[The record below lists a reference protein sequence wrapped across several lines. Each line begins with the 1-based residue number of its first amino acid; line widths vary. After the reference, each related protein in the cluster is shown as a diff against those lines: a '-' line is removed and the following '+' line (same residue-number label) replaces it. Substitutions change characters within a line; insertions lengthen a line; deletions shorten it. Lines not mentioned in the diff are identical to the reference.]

1 MYAIIENG
9 GKQHKVAEGQRFR
22 TEKLDVEVG
31 AEIELKSVLMLV
43 DGDVVQIGAPFVQGS
58 GVAARVEAHGRD
70 QKIKIIKFKRRKHHR
85 KRMGHRQYFT
95 ELRVTQIS
103 VSE

>member
-22 TEKLDVEVG
+22 TEKLDLEVG

-58 GVAARVEAHGRD
+58 GVGARVEAHGRD

-103 VSE
+103 VGE

>member
-1 MYAIIENG
+1 MYAIIEEG
-9 GKQHKVAEGQRFR
+9 GKQYKVAEGHTFR
-22 TEKLDVEVG
+22 TEKLA
-31 AEIELKSVLMLV
+31 AETGSELKLARVLMLV
-43 DGDVVQIGAPFVQGS
+43 DNGTVRTGSPHIEGALVM
-58 GVAARVEAHGRD
+58 VRVEGHGRHE
-70 QKIKIIKFKRRKHHR
+70 KIKIIKFKRRKHHR